1 MQAIAIDSICSLPWR
16 RRRHPVRHG
25 HDTRSGGR
33 RCRCSCGYPNVAARG
48 GNGRCSCGRRADGFC
63 PMAFRPSVVG
73 MTPTLRRKASKGAL
87 DVPIIAM
94 SGLATPHPHPQ
105 PDHFGLAPD
114 ASCCLHL
121 HKPFVPN
128 ELRTAI
134 QTCLDSPS
142 PVAAVAKARPPSRYA
157 CT

>member
-1 MQAIAIDSICSLPWR
+1 
-16 RRRHPVRHG
+16 
-25 HDTRSGGR
+25 
-33 RCRCSCGYPNVAARG
+33 
-48 GNGRCSCGRRADGFC
+48 
-63 PMAFRPSVVG
+63 MAFRPSVFG
-73 MTPTLRRKASKGAL
+73 MTPTLKQKASKGAL
-87 DVPIIAM
+87 HLPIIAM

-105 PDHFGLAPD
+105 PDYFGLAPD
-114 ASCCLHL
+114 ACCGL

-134 QTCLDSPS
+134 QTCLDATS